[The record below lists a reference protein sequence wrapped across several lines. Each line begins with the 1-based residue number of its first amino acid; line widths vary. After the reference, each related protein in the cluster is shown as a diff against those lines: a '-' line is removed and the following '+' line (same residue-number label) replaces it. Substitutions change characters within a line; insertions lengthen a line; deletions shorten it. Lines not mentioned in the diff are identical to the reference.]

1 MWHLIT
7 LPLMVGVP
15 SMLLVFFA
23 MYFGAGSINAV
34 IKLIPQVVLDGFD
47 VAAGVLSCV
56 GLALLIKMMGNKKL
70 MPYLF
75 LGFIAVM
82 YINMDVIDQYGCD
95 WSRSGRT
102 VHGAYCRGKY
112 EI

>member
-70 MPYLF
+70 MALPVPGIHSSHVY
-75 LGFIAVM
+75 
-82 YINMDVIDQYGCD
+82 QYGCD
-95 WSRSGRT
+95 WSRGGRT